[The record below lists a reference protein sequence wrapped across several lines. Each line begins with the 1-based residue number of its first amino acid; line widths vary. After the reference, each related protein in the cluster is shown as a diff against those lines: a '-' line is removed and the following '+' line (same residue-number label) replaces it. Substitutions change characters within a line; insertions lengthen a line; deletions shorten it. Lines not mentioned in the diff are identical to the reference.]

1 MIVFIDSN
9 TLGLIANPHTNLE
22 DKKYNPDAENCQR
35 WFANLLRRSVRFV
48 TSDIC
53 DYEIRRG
60 LVSSVNSGK
69 DAPGLELLNFLK
81 TNEDLEFLPVT
92 SDALELAANLW
103 AEASSLGKQTSDSKN
118 IDADMIISAQYQLLR
133 DEFPGQKVIVATT
146 NLKHLSI
153 FCEAAHWRDIK
164 F

>member
-1 MIVFIDSN
+1 MIVFVDSN
-9 TLGLIANPHTNLE
+9 TLGLISNPHTDLE

-60 LVSSVNSGK
+60 LISSIKSGK

-81 TNEDLEFLPVT
+81 RNGDLEFLSVT
-92 SDALELAANLW
+92 SA
-103 AEASSLGKQTSDSKN
+103 
-118 IDADMIISAQYQLLR
+118 AQYQILR
-133 DEFPGQKVIVATT
+133 DDYPGQRVIVATT

-153 FCEAAHWRDIK
+153 FCEAAHWRDVK
-164 F
+164 L

>member
-9 TLGLIANPHTNLE
+9 TLGSICNPHTNWA

-35 WFANLLRRSVRFV
+35 WFANLLRRSIRFV

-60 LVSSVNSGK
+60 LVSSVKSGK

-92 SDALELAANLW
+92 SDVLELAANLW
-103 AEASSLGKQTSDSKN
+103 AEASSLGRQTSDPKN
-118 IDADMIISAQYQLLR
+118 IDVDMIISAHYQMLC
-133 DEFPGQKVIVATT
+133 DDYPGQRVIVATT

-153 FCEAAHWRDIK
+153 FCEAANWQDIK
-164 F
+164 

>member
-1 MIVFIDSN
+1 MIVFTDSN
-9 TLGLIANPHTNLE
+9 TLGSICNPHTNWA

-60 LVSSVNSGK
+60 LVSSVKSGK

-92 SDALELAANLW
+92 SDVLELAANLW
-103 AEASSLGKQTSDSKN
+103 AEASSLGRQTSDPKN
-118 IDADMIISAQYQLLR
+118 IDVDMIISAQYQMLC
-133 DEFPGQKVIVATT
+133 DDY
-146 NLKHLSI
+146 LKG
-153 FCEAAHWRDIK
+153 
-164 F
+164 

>member
-9 TLGLIANPHTNLE
+9 TLGLISNPHTNWA

-53 DYEIRRG
+53 NYEIHRG
-60 LVSSVNSGK
+60 LVSSVKSGK
-69 DAPGLELLNFLK
+69 DAPGLE

-92 SDALELAANLW
+92 SDVLELAANLW
-103 AEASSLGKQTSDSKN
+103 AEASSLGRQTSDPKN
-118 IDADMIISAQYQLLR
+118 IDVDMIISAQYQMLC
-133 DEFPGQKVIVATT
+133 DDYPGQRVIVATT

-153 FCEAAHWRDIK
+153 FCEAANWQDIK
-164 F
+164 